1 MRAFH
6 TIFLEHRIVIIQA
19 YQGEGMNKLLNY
31 IWAGMILASVFCA
44 AATGRMP
51 QLSAAVLS
59 GAGDAVQLVLSI
71 TGMMCAWTGL
81 MEIAERGGLT
91 EKLANALSPLMR
103 ILFPSCKK
111 GSPAV
116 RAMCMNVTANMLG
129 LGNAATPLGI
139 AAMKELK
146 KKNATDTADDAMVM
160 FVVLNTASVQLV
172 PTFMATL
179 RAQYGSA
186 SPFDILPAVW
196 ATSILSLAVGV
207 TAAKLLEGRFGG

>member
-1 MRAFH
+1 M
-6 TIFLEHRIVIIQA
+6 VV
-19 YQGEGMNKLLNY
+19 
-31 IWAGMILASVFCA
+31 SVFCA

-59 GAGDAVQLVLSI
+59 GAGDAVQLVISI

-81 MEIAERGGLT
+81 MKIADRGGLT
-91 EKLANALSPLMR
+91 GMLAKLLSPVMR
-103 ILFPSCKK
+103 LLFPSCKK
-111 GSPAV
+111 GSPAIG
-116 RAMCMNVTANMLG
+116 AICMNVTANILG

-146 KKNATDTADDAMVM
+146 KSNPTETADNAMVM
-160 FVVLNTASVQLV
+160 FVVLNTASVQLI

-186 SPFDILPAVW
+186 APFDILPAVW
-196 ATSILSLAVGV
+196 ATSLLSLAVGV
-207 TAAKLLEGRFGG
+207 TMGKLLEGRAGG

>member
-1 MRAFH
+1 
-6 TIFLEHRIVIIQA
+6 
-19 YQGEGMNKLLNY
+19 MNKLLNY
-31 IWAGMILASVFCA
+31 IWAGMILVSVLCA

-59 GAGDAVQLVLSI
+59 GASDAVQLVISI

-81 MEIAERGGLT
+81 MKIADRGGLT
-91 EKLANALSPLMR
+91 EKLSSALHPVMR
-103 ILFPSCKK
+103 LLFPSLGK
-111 GSPAV
+111 GSPAS
-116 RAMCMNVTANMLG
+116 RAICMNVTANILG

-146 KKNATDTADDAMVM
+146 KANPTATADNTMAT
-160 FVVLNTASVQLV
+160 FVVLNTASVQLI

-196 ATSILSLAVGV
+196 VTSILALAVGIV
-207 TAAKLLEGRFGG
+207 TAKLLEGHSSG